1 MRDRPNLPQDPAK
14 SNEASHLLDAVIE
27 IGNRRRLLLLKM
39 KEAVRKRD
47 RDAVF
52 QCAEELV
59 GLSELGTEEETSRCQ
74 KK

>member
-1 MRDRPNLPQDPAK
+1 MRDLPNVPHNSAN
-14 SNEASHLLDAVIE
+14 SNETSQLLDAVIE
-27 IGNRRRLLLLKM
+27 IGNRRRLLLVKM

-59 GLSELGTEEETSRCQ
+59 GLCEPGIERESPQ
-74 KK
+74 

>member
-1 MRDRPNLPQDPAK
+1 MRDIPNLPHDPTK
-14 SNEASHLLDAVIE
+14 STEASHLLDAVIE
-27 IGNRRRLLLLKM
+27 IGNRRRLLLVKM

-59 GLSELGTEEETSRCQ
+59 GLCEPGIERESPQ
-74 KK
+74 